1 MHRLAVDID
10 PIAFV
15 RNQFNDRYPDP
26 IQAVV
31 LAELG
36 GAESIVAYFQD
47 DQRTIKETDLVLL
60 KHIVKTYLNV
70 RCNITEENIRKLLRV
85 QPDMVTFVAPGDLKT
100 LEPEPLDVDLY
111 TKQLED
117 SVIELHTNEILASV
131 LIAPDIN
138 QIKLAGKMG
147 FDYVELDARGL
158 ASAED
163 MDSEVAFLEELDN
176 LSIAA
181 NKMGMGVNIS
191 GGIGYD
197 NIRDIVKMEYVE
209 DIVVGKPLF
218 SKSLAI
224 GFEQAV
230 RDLIA
235 LI

>member
-10 PIAFV
+10 PIAFI

-70 RCNITEENIRKLLRV
+70 RCNITEEIIRKLLRV
-85 QPDMVTFVAPGDLKT
+85 QPDMVTFVAPGNLKS

-117 SVIELHTNEILASV
+117 SVVELHTNEILASA
-131 LIAPDIN
+131 LINPEIN
-138 QIKLAGKMG
+138 QIKLAGKIG

-158 ASAED
+158 TSAED

-197 NIRDIVKMEYVE
+197 NIRDIVKMDYVE

>member
-117 SVIELHTNEILASV
+117 SIIELHTNEILASV

>member
-131 LIAPDIN
+131 LIAPDVN

>member
-10 PIAFV
+10 PIAFI

-47 DQRTIKETDLVLL
+47 DQKTVKETDLVLL
-60 KHIVKTYLNV
+60 KHIVKTYLNI
-70 RCNITEENIRKLLRV
+70 RCNITEENIHKLIRV
-85 QPDMVTFVAPGDLKT
+85 KPDMVTFVAPGGLKS
-100 LEPEPLDVDLY
+100 LEPEALDVDLY
-111 TKQLED
+111 TNQLRD
-117 SVIELHTNEILASV
+117 FVIELHTNEILASI
-131 LIAPDIN
+131 LLPPDVN
-138 QIKLAGKMG
+138 QLKQAGKLE

-158 ASAED
+158 AEAED

-176 LSIAA
+176 LAITA
-181 NKMGMGVNIS
+181 NKLGMGVNIS

-197 NIRDIVKMEYVE
+197 NIRDIVKMDYVE

-224 GFEQAV
+224 GIEQAV

-235 LI
+235 LL

>member
-10 PIAFV
+10 PVAFI

-26 IQAVV
+26 IQTVV

-47 DQRTIKETDLVLL
+47 HQRTVKETDLVLL
-60 KHIVKTYLNV
+60 KHIVKTYLNI
-70 RCNITEENIRKLLRV
+70 RCNLTDENIHKLLRV
-85 QPDMVTFVAPGDLKT
+85 QPDMVTLVAPGEVKS

-111 TKQLED
+111 TSQLQGA
-117 SVIELHTNEILASV
+117 IQELHSSDILASI
-131 LIAPDIN
+131 LISPNIS
-138 QIKLAGKMG
+138 QVKYAGKLG

-158 ASAED
+158 AEAED

-176 LSIAA
+176 ISIAA

-197 NIRDIVKMEYVE
+197 NIRDILKMDYIE

>member
-10 PIAFV
+10 PIAFI

-60 KHIVKTYLNV
+60 KHIVNSYLNI
-70 RCNITEENIRKLLRV
+70 RCNLTEENIRKLLRIK
-85 QPDMVTFVAPGDLKT
+85 PDMVTFVAPGDLKS
-100 LEPEPLDVDLY
+100 LEPAPLDLDLY
-111 TKQLED
+111 TAQLQGHI
-117 SVIELHTNEILASV
+117 VELHTNEILTSV
-131 LIAPDIN
+131 LVSPDMN
-138 QIKLAGKMG
+138 QLKLAGKLG

-158 ASAED
+158 AEAED

-176 LSIAA
+176 LALAA
-181 NKMGMGVNIS
+181 NKLGMGVNIS

-197 NIRDIVKMEYVE
+197 NMRDIVKMEYIE

-218 SKSLAI
+218 AKSLAI
-224 GFEQAV
+224 GIEQAV
-230 RDLIA
+230 RDLVA

>member
-10 PIAFV
+10 PIAFI

-26 IQAVV
+26 IQTVV

-47 DQRTIKETDLVLL
+47 DQRTIKETDLILL
-60 KHIVKTYLNV
+60 KHIVNSYLNI
-70 RCNITEENIRKLLRV
+70 RCNLTEENIRKLLRV
-85 QPDMVTFVAPGDLKT
+85 KPDMVTFVAPGDLKS
-100 LEPEPLDVDLY
+100 LEPHALDVDLY
-111 TKQLED
+111 TAQLQGF
-117 SVIELHTNEILASV
+117 VVELHTNEILASV
-131 LIAPDIN
+131 LVTPDMN
-138 QIKLAGKMG
+138 QLKLAGKLG
-147 FDYVELDARGL
+147 FDYVELDATGL
-158 ASAED
+158 AEAED

-176 LSIAA
+176 LSLAA
-181 NKMGMGVNIS
+181 NKLGMGVNIS
-191 GGIGYD
+191 GAIGYD

-218 SKSLAI
+218 AKSLAI

-230 RDLIA
+230 RDLVA

>member
-1 MHRLAVDID
+1 
-10 PIAFV
+10 
-15 RNQFNDRYPDP
+15 
-26 IQAVV
+26 
-31 LAELG
+31 
-36 GAESIVAYFQD
+36 
-47 DQRTIKETDLVLL
+47 
-60 KHIVKTYLNV
+60 
-70 RCNITEENIRKLLRV
+70 
-85 QPDMVTFVAPGDLKT
+85 VAPGDLKT

-117 SVIELHTNEILASV
+117 SIIELHTNEILASV

>member
-10 PIAFV
+10 PIAFI

-47 DQRTIKETDLVLL
+47 DQKTVKETDLVLL
-60 KHIVKTYLNV
+60 KHIVKTYLNI
-70 RCNITEENIRKLLRV
+70 RCNITEENIHKLIRV
-85 QPDMVTFVAPGDLKT
+85 KPDMVTFVAPGGLKS
-100 LEPEPLDVDLY
+100 LEPEALDVDLY
-111 TKQLED
+111 TNQLRD
-117 SVIELHTNEILASV
+117 FVIELHTNEILASI
-131 LIAPDIN
+131 LLPPDVN
-138 QIKLAGKMG
+138 QLKQAGKLE
-147 FDYVELDARGL
+147 FDYVELDAHGL
-158 ASAED
+158 AEAED

-176 LSIAA
+176 LAITA
-181 NKMGMGVNIS
+181 NKLGMGVNIS

-197 NIRDIVKMEYVE
+197 NIRDIVKMDYVE

-224 GFEQAV
+224 GIEQAV

-235 LI
+235 LL